1 MNKNEIKKISE
12 ESLLTYFL
20 DKTAQISSQ
29 LGKEATDNLFAEL
42 LIDFGFSSVPGVSGI
57 YQNLKLKRE
66 AEAIRQILILI
77 EERIDDVN
85 SLLKKM
91 DAESREN
98 VEQAFEYMYEYAV
111 EEKQKEK
118 ITYMVN
124 GFINL
129 ITLEKAISNEFI
141 ITYYDVL
148 RELRMVDIAVLKYM
162 YDLKFGNRIQSK
174 TIIEFNNEIK
184 QEFNIDD
191 DQIISVRRNL
201 ERLGLL
207 SIKYSSRIV
216 DDLNDINDQIKN
228 IKKIFESMGS
238 GRRNIR
244 LKINEVSI
252 KSSNRHEVS
261 KFGREFIEFFMQNTG
276 KGE

>member
-12 ESLLTYFL
+12 ESLLTYFI
-20 DKTAQISSQ
+20 DKTAQFSSH
-29 LGKEATDNLFAEL
+29 LAKEATDNLFAEL

-66 AEAIRQILILI
+66 VEAIRQILILI
-77 EERIDDVN
+77 EERIDEVN

-91 DAESREN
+91 DAESRKN
-98 VEQAFEYMYEYAV
+98 AEQAFEYMYEYAV

-162 YDLKFGNRIQSK
+162 YDLKFGNCIQSK

-216 DDLNDINDQIKN
+216 DDLNNINEQIKN

-261 KFGREFIEFFMQNTG
+261 KFGKEFVEFFMQTTD

>member
-29 LGKEATDNLFAEL
+29 LGKEATDNLFTEL

-66 AEAIRQILILI
+66 VEAIRQILILI

-91 DAESREN
+91 DAESRKN
-98 VEQAFEYMYEYAV
+98 AEQAFEYMYEYAV

-118 ITYMVN
+118 ITYMIN

-216 DDLNDINDQIKN
+216 DDLNNINVQIKN

>member
-66 AEAIRQILILI
+66 VEAIRQILILI

-91 DAESREN
+91 DAESRKN
-98 VEQAFEYMYEYAV
+98 AEQAFEYMYEYAV

-118 ITYMVN
+118 ITYMIN

-216 DDLNDINDQIKN
+216 DDLNNINDQIKN